1 MKIDQFTQKS
11 MAALETAQRLA
22 QEYGNPEVDVLH
34 LNKAL
39 LSDNEGLIPK
49 VLNYMGVDPR
59 DVENAVDREI
69 NRLSRQTGADPRMS
83 SAMNGVLTDALK
95 EAKRLGDSYVSV
107 EHLYLA
113 MIKGDGVNN

>member
-95 EAKRLGDSYVSV
+95 
-107 EHLYLA
+107 
-113 MIKGDGVNN
+113 